1 MNKTLR
7 TITQAIIYS
16 IIVISVS
23 SKNLIAQT
31 NIQTTGTSFVFLE
44 KNIAII
50 EFNLKGNGTNVS
62 SAENSLL
69 NNLKKISVDSDS
81 KLKVI
86 NKKFMGATSNPKQ
99 LVSGTPIQAI
109 YDVILI
115 TPIATTSKMLDLLLS
130 NPEVTIVKFSTRFSN
145 KENDLKIAYADAVS
159 NAKEKAEQIAK
170 SNNLTL
176 GKIQEIVIT
185 EEAPPSSIRAQLE
198 SSPEDIDSGP
208 TEIRIFANVR
218 FEFKNKDLN
227 PSNTPTT
234 NQ

>member
-1 MNKTLR
+1 
-7 TITQAIIYS
+7 
-16 IIVISVS
+16 
-23 SKNLIAQT
+23 
-31 NIQTTGTSFVFLE
+31 
-44 KNIAII
+44 
-50 EFNLKGNGTNVS
+50 
-62 SAENSLL
+62 
-69 NNLKKISVDSDS
+69 
-81 KLKVI
+81 
-86 NKKFMGATSNPKQ
+86 
-99 LVSGTPIQAI
+99 
-109 YDVILI
+109 LI